1 MDEFDFSN
9 ISQDD
14 IESTLSDM
22 GITID
27 VQPEPEVSTDT
38 PITDTPITDTP
49 IQPEQV
55 QEPST
60 EGIRSMEQVYQD
72 RIAEGRDPRRP
83 GIIGT
88 AQDIAEGTA
97 RSAYQGLA
105 PVLGV
110 GDTIIDALNLLELG
124 HSVKIPKAPKYES
137 NTTQALRNISGLIIP
152 SLGLRAKLLQYGAKT
167 HAAGQAAPWLQK
179 LGNSKSFEWFAKFG
193 ADVFTGGTVD
203 YVAEQNQQD
212 DNVFG
217 ILKDY
222 FPKTYVWI
230 PDSWATNADDSPGE
244 KRHKNVTEGAI
255 FNVLAGVLEG
265 ACYLIKGGR
274 SIKRTSKFIGE
285 GGKEIKVGDEL
296 TDVFK
301 GKGKTPMEEKILEGY
316 ARKEKVLADI
326 NKYYEG
332 TNQLP
337 IDWNAVDETQTLVRT
352 PDPDGILGAGP
363 DQWQIYNDYDTSWGR
378 IGNLVNESALMEGIE
393 LENLSNRTLVSEL
406 ANQLKKAGPYSK
418 RLRNNKTITAK
429 MIDAA
434 GKKLAATILDPRVSP
449 DDIIGILGEF
459 KRSIEGSAI
468 RITGKKGINAA
479 VKALKTQLADLD
491 VQKARAYLVT
501 SYGGAVADFSEGARL
516 MEDNISVLRTVDA
529 MADRLEVLTVEKGL
543 ANFEAGTMLSNMRSW
558 KEAVATGDK
567 EVINATADTI
577 LQGSN
582 AKLTE
587 IIPKAKEWSSTLKE
601 VARENPAFLR
611 PLLLANEFTDGN
623 VDSMFKLH
631 QWAGENLATF
641 KKAIYDGNPQVP
653 SIVNKAMWSNLFNS
667 ALSAMSTPLNA
678 GVGNL
683 TGLLG
688 KGSATIAGAVL
699 QGDLVKAK
707 KAMVAHFSLDDT
719 LQKATDHLRLV
730 FRKASTNPKEV
741 NYIMRDDIAIQEAK
755 GLDGLRAW
763 AHAASENGED
773 GGLMLLSVYDD
784 LDALARDP
792 VLRFGGNAM
801 SALDGFSKSVLASTE
816 AKYRAFNKLA
826 QSGDEITEV
835 NLKKAADEIY
845 DTFVDSNGMIK
856 EDAVDFSTSE
866 IALNAN
872 SPITEG
878 MNEFIKRFPA
888 ARSFIWFPK
897 TTANVISTFGK
908 WGPTGMLSADYRQM
922 WGPLGMKKASDF
934 SFDEI
939 NEILKSKGKP
949 VDEFAMDTFETLRYE
964 VKGKVAIGSLMTTL
978 AFFAAANDRCTGTG
992 HYNKAIQRQRIR
1004 SGWKPKSCKVPGTNK
1019 QVSYEWMG
1027 PIGDWMSLMIDTVDN
1042 FDNLTTSQIEDIREK
1057 LTFVL
1062 GSALTNRSVLSQL
1075 EPMFDVLQGN
1085 GAAASRW
1092 ATSFGNNFAPLGS
1105 LRNELGKIMYP
1116 QLRQIRSQL
1125 DDNLRNRN
1133 AWLDA
1138 FDPERS
1144 LPSVVDPIDGQ
1155 EIGKE
1160 DNWFLRV
1167 WNRGPMKVTSQP
1179 SKERQFL
1186 IDIEFNSSPTMRMS
1200 QRGVVLENHE
1210 ITAINSKMGEQGIY
1224 KEKINEIMKD
1234 ANKLTYKAPNGK
1246 VYKGF
1251 QNIIQAQRRG
1261 FISSE
1266 ILDSAKYSNI
1276 FARLT
1281 IAYAQSKRLA
1291 EDSLDEPIR
1300 SGIREREYEKMNADY
1315 NQKSGNLN
1323 QLYEDAG
1330 LQETLNMAK

>member
-1 MDEFDFSN
+1 MAEIN
-9 ISQDD
+9 LNLEGLSQEDLD
-14 IESTLSDM
+14 NQLRNLT
-22 GITID
+22 T
-27 VQPEPEVSTDT
+27 QPAPTDT
-38 PITDTPITDTP
+38 EASTGTTETSG
-49 IQPEQV
+49 QV

-72 RIAEGRDPRRP
+72 RIAEGEDPRRP
-83 GIIGT
+83 GVVGT
-88 AQDIAEGTA
+88 AQDLIEGTGRNLYGNA
-97 RSAYQGLA
+97 A
-105 PVLGV
+105 PVLGIA
-110 GDTIIDALNLLELG
+110 DTLIDTLNFLEAG
-124 HSVKIPKAPKYES
+124 RGAQIPKLPKYES
-137 NTTQALRNISGLIIP
+137 DTTQALRNISGLIIP
-152 SLGLRAKLLQYGAKT
+152 SLGLRAKLLQAGAKA
-167 HAAGQAAPWLQK
+167 HAAGQAAPWLQR

-193 ADVFTGGTVD
+193 ADVGTGAAVD

-217 ILKDY
+217 ILKEY
-222 FPKTYVWI
+222 FPKTFQWI
-230 PDSWATNADDSPGE
+230 PDSWATDKDDSPGE
-244 KRHKNVTEGAI
+244 KRSKNVAEGAI
-255 FNVLAGVLEG
+255 FGVLAGVVEG
-265 ACYLIKGGR
+265 ACFLIKGGR
-274 SIKRTSKFIGE
+274 SIKNTSKFIGK
-285 GGKEIKVGDEL
+285 GGKEIKIGDEF
-296 TDVFK
+296 TDAFK
-301 GKGKTPMEEKILEGY
+301 GKGKTPMEDKILEGY
-316 ARKEKVLADI
+316 ARKENELNLI
-326 NKYYEG
+326 NEYYLR
-332 TNQLP
+332 TDQP
-337 IDWNAVDETQTLVRT
+337 TIDWNALDETETLVRT
-352 PDPDGILGAGP
+352 KDSGGIFDAQPDE
-363 DQWQIYNDYDTSWGR
+363 WQIQNQYDTSWGR
-378 IGNLVNESALMEGIE
+378 IGNLVNEATRMEGIE
-393 LENLSNRTLVSEL
+393 LQNLSNRTLVSEL
-406 ANQLKKAGPYSK
+406 ASQIKEAGPYSK

-429 MIDAA
+429 MMDNA
-434 GKKLAATILDPRVSP
+434 GKKLAATILDPRVAT
-449 DDIIGILGEF
+449 DDIIGILDEF
-459 KRSIEGSAI
+459 KRSIDGSAI
-468 RITGKKGINAA
+468 RITGKKGINTA

-501 SYGGAVADFSEGARL
+501 SEAGQVADFSEGARL

-543 ANFEAGTMLSNMRSW
+543 ANFEAGTMLSNMRDW

-577 LQGSN
+577 LQGSSS
-582 AKLTE
+582 KLTE
-587 IIPKAKEWSSTLKE
+587 IIPKAKEWSQTLKT

-623 VDSMFKLH
+623 VDSLYKLH
-631 QWAGENLATF
+631 SWAGDNLATF

-688 KGSATIAGAVL
+688 KGSATITGAVL

-741 NYIMRDDIAIQEAK
+741 NYIMRDDIAIQEAR
-755 GLDGLRAW
+755 GLEGLRAW

-773 GGLMLLSVYDD
+773 GGLMMLSVYDD

-826 QSGDEITEV
+826 QSGEEITEAS
-835 NLKKAADEIY
+835 LKKSADEIY
-845 DTFVDSNGMIK
+845 DTFVDSNGMIR

-897 TTANVISTFGK
+897 TTANVIDTFGK
-908 WGPTGMLSADYRQM
+908 WGPTGILSADYRQM
-922 WGPLGMKKASDF
+922 WGPLGMKKAADF

-939 NEILKSKGKP
+939 AEILKSKGKP
-949 VDEFAMDTFETLRYE
+949 VDEFAMDTFETIRYE

-992 HYNKAIQRQRIR
+992 HYNKAIQQQRIR
-1004 SGWKPKSCKVPGTNK
+1004 SGWKPKSCKAPGTNK

-1027 PIGDWMSLMIDTVDN
+1027 PIGDWMSLMVDTVDN
-1042 FDNLTTSQIEDIREK
+1042 FDSLTTSQIEDIREK

-1105 LRNELGKIMYP
+1105 LRNELGKLMYP

-1144 LPSVVDPIDGQ
+1144 LPSVVDPIDGK

-1167 WNRGPMKVTSQP
+1167 FNRGPMKVTSLP

-1210 ITAINSKMGEQGIY
+1210 ITAINSKIGEQGIY
-1224 KEKINEIMKD
+1224 KQKINEIMKD
-1234 ANKLTYKAPNGK
+1234 ANKLTYKAPDGT

-1266 ILDSAKYSNI
+1266 ILDSAKYANI

-1281 IAYAQSKRLA
+1281 QAYAQSKRLA
-1291 EDSLDEPIR
+1291 EDSLEEPIR
-1300 SGIREREYEKMNADY
+1300 SGIREREYEKINADY
-1315 NQKSGNLN
+1315 NQKSGNLD
-1323 QLYEDAG
+1323 QLYQDSG
-1330 LQETLNMAK
+1330 LQDTLNMAK